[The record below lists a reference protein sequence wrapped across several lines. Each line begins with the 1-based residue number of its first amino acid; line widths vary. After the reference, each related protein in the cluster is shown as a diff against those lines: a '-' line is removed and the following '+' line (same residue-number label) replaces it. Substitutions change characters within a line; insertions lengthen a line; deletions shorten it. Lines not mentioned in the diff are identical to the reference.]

1 MIENGYKVRQ
11 ESDGTWSVVEAYR
24 GEPVDYKGKLQT
36 GLTETEAND
45 CLVQVTR
52 TYMERQHEGG
62 SGSLP

>member
-11 ESDGTWSVVEAYR
+11 ESDGTWTVVEAYR
-24 GEPVDYKGKLQT
+24 DQPVEYKGKLQT

-62 SGSLP
+62 SGNLP